1 MGDKEWA
8 GVAGM
13 IYGMVVGI
21 FLSRD
26 VVRFLRRTA
35 DLIEKF
41 HSDSPSWG
49 ARKAS

>member
-13 IYGMVVGI
+13 IYGMVIGI

-26 VVRFLRRTA
+26 VVRFLRQAA
-35 DLIEKF
+35 DVIENF
-41 HSDSPSWG
+41 HSRTPSWG
-49 ARKAS
+49 ARKAG